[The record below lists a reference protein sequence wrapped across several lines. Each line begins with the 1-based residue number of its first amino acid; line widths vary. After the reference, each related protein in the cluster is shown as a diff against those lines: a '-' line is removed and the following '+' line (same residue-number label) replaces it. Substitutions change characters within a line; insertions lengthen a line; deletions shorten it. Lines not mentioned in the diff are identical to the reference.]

1 MVSLIIWRAGIFLEL
16 LVAYRFLRTR
26 TLLRYPFFFAYIAI
40 SLLADTSGYIHFYL
54 AGPALYSQWYWV
66 KQIVTLIAG
75 YGILLEIQKHVLSP
89 YPGAERFAR
98 NAGIVAF
105 GLVFC
110 FAVVYTS
117 MMPAWSVAGTTVE
130 FERALRTVQA
140 VFLFGIL
147 GVIAHYRIEIGK
159 NMRGMIFGYG
169 LYIGTSL
176 MSLAVRSYAG
186 TSFDT
191 AWNFIQPFSWVLSL
205 FIWLA
210 ALWSYYPSPAPAS
223 ATHLETDYEAF
234 VVRTKVMM
242 GTMRSH
248 LAKAARP

>member
-1 MVSLIIWRAGIFLEL
+1 MVSLIIWLAGILLEL
-16 LVAYRFLRTR
+16 LIAYRFFRQR
-26 TLLRYPFFFAYIAI
+26 TLVRYPFFFAYIAI
-40 SLLADTSGYIHFYL
+40 SFVATSAGFIHFFL
-54 AGPALYSQWYWV
+54 TGPASYAEWYWV
-66 KQIVTLIAG
+66 IQIATLIAG

-110 FAVVYTS
+110 FAVVYTFLMPRWS
-117 MMPAWSVAGTTVE
+117 MAGTTVE

-140 VFLFGIL
+140 AFLFGIL

-159 NMRGMIFGYG
+159 NMKGMVFGYG

-176 MSLAVRSYAG
+176 MILAVRSYAG
-186 TSFDT
+186 ARFDAT
-191 AWNFIQPFSWVLSL
+191 WNFIQPFSWLVSL
-205 FIWLA
+205 FVWLT
-210 ALWSYYPSPAPAS
+210 ALWSYYPNPTPAS
-223 ATHLETDYEAF
+223 VTHLETDYEA
-234 VVRTKVMM
+234 VVMKTKVMM